1 MLAVAAV
8 AEPVPPVVAAA
19 AGQLVQLELVASAAP
34 GPPLLAGGQPV
45 PTGRCPLASVVPAA
59 VGQLLPAV
67 GQPVPTGWAAEG
79 QPAQLVS
86 WAPKRGAFL
95 TFIYSTFQFDDD
107 DVVNDDDDE
116 DDEDDDAADADD
128 HIGHGAEIMV
138 LMTSSTKAQTKERI
152 SISWK

>member
-19 AGQLVQLELVASAAP
+19 AGQLVQLELVASAAL
-34 GPPLLAGGQPV
+34 GPTLLAGGQPV
-45 PTGRCPLASVVPAA
+45 PTGPCPLASVVPAA

-86 WAPKRGAFL
+86 PFSHL
-95 TFIYSTFQFDDD
+95 STLLSGLMMMLLATMTMRTMRMMTLLMLMTML
-107 DVVNDDDDE
+107 V
-116 DDEDDDAADADD
+116 
-128 HIGHGAEIMV
+128 MV
-138 LMTSSTKAQTKERI
+138 L
-152 SISWK
+152 